1 MYRVFLAILFLM
13 MTASLLSA
21 AQEGEVIIL
30 YGDYAQWC
38 TVYGTRT
45 KDIGPRE
52 AEQVI
57 EKYFASKGL
66 RATNLNHKGRY
77 IEAEIYRNDRRLDVI
92 LFDRKTG
99 RIRST
104 Y

>member
-1 MYRVFLAILFLM
+1 MCRVFLAILFLI
-13 MTASLLSA
+13 MTASLLYA
-21 AQEGEVIIL
+21 AQEGAVQ
-30 YGDYAQWC
+30 YGDYVQWWC

-45 KDIGPRE
+45 NDIGPRE

-66 RATNLNHKGRY
+66 RATNIRHKGRF
-77 IEAEIYRNDRRLDVI
+77 IEADIYRDDRRLDVI
-92 LFDRKTG
+92 LFDRRTG

>member
-1 MYRVFLAILFLM
+1 MFRVFSAILFSM
-13 MTASLLSA
+13 MTASLLYA
-21 AQEGEVIIL
+21 AQEGGVIIL

-45 KDIGPRE
+45 NDIGPRE
-52 AEQVI
+52 AEQFI
-57 EKYFASKGL
+57 EKYFASRGL
-66 RATNLNHKGRY
+66 RAANIRHKGRFM
-77 IEAEIYRNDRRLDVI
+77 EAEIYRNDKRLDVI

>member
-1 MYRVFLAILFLM
+1 
-13 MTASLLSA
+13 MTASLLYA
-21 AQEGEVIIL
+21 AQEGGVIIL

-45 KDIGPRE
+45 NDIGPKE

-57 EKYFASKGL
+57 ERYFASKGL
-66 RATNLNHKGRY
+66 RVTNINHKGRF
-77 IEAEIYRNDRRLDVI
+77 IEAEIYKDGRRLDVI